1 MKCNIGLVSLGCAK
15 NQTDAETML
24 AILQADGYSIVN
36 EPDEADIIIVNTC
49 GFIDPAKQESINAI
63 LEMAEYKT
71 DGRCK
76 KLIVTGCLAERYS
89 EDIINELPEV
99 DAILGTGDYDRIA
112 EVIKSVTETDTMPVI
127 TNNIDHTPEC
137 TLPRVLLTPPY
148 SAYLKIADGC
158 DNNCTYCAIP
168 KIRGHFRSRAM
179 ADIIAEAN
187 QLAKD
192 GVRELILIA
201 QDTTRYGTDIGTSLA
216 ELLDELVKIEKIEW
230 IRIHYYYTEA
240 ITKELID
247 TMAKHDKIC
256 NYIDMPIQHAD
267 NYILRRM
274 ARRTT
279 VEEITEKIS
288 YMRKTLKNCYIRTSI
303 IVGFPG
309 ETDEHFDNLYEFV
322 KRTRF
327 DRMGVFT
334 FSCEE
339 GTAAADFDSQVDEDI
354 KQERF
359 NRLMELQQ
367 QISYELN
374 REKIDTT
381 IEVIV
386 EGYDETNYLFYG
398 RSRGDSIDV
407 DGKVYFGTEDEVECG
422 DIINVKILDASEY
435 DLTGQRV

>member
-1 MKCNIGLVSLGCAK
+1 MKYNIGMVSLGCAK

-24 AILQADGYSIVN
+24 AILQDDGYNIVN
-36 EPDEADIIIVNTC
+36 DPETADIIIVNTC

-71 DGRCK
+71 DGQCK
-76 KLIVTGCLAERYS
+76 LLISTGCLAERYS
-89 EDIINELPEV
+89 DDIKTELPEV
-99 DAILGTGDYDRIA
+99 DAILGTGDYDKIA
-112 EVIKSVTETDTMPVI
+112 EVIKSAFESDKMPVI
-127 TNNIDHTPEC
+127 TDNIDRTPEC
-137 TLPRVLLTPPY
+137 ELPRILLTPPY

-168 KIRGHFRSRAM
+168 KIRGHFRSRKSE
-179 ADIIAEAN
+179 DIIREAK
-187 QLAKD
+187 QLAEN
-192 GVRELILIA
+192 GVKELIVIA
-201 QDTTRYGTDIGTSLA
+201 QDTTRYGKDIGTSLA
-216 ELLDELVKIEKIEW
+216 NLLDELAEIDGIEW
-230 IRIHYYYTEA
+230 IRVHYYYTEA

-279 VEEITEKIS
+279 VEEIEEKIS

-309 ETDEHFDNLYEFV
+309 ETDEHFNNLYEFT

-334 FSCEE
+334 YSQEE
-339 GTAAADFDSQVDEDI
+339 GTAAADFADQVDEDI
-354 KQERF
+354 KAERYDK
-359 NRLMELQQ
+359 LMSLQQ
-367 QISYELN
+367 EISLELN
-374 REKIDTT
+374 RAKIGTT
-381 IEVIV
+381 LEVIV
-386 EGYDETNYLFYG
+386 EGYDEDNYLFYG

-407 DGKVYFGTEDEVECG
+407 DGKVYLGTEDEVMPG

>member
-1 MKCNIGLVSLGCAK
+1 MKYNIGMVSLGCAK

-24 AILQADGYSIVN
+24 AILHDDGYSIVN
-36 EPDEADIIIVNTC
+36 DPEIADIIIVNTC
-49 GFIDPAKQESINAI
+49 GFIDSAKQESINAI

-71 DGRCK
+71 DGQCK
-76 KLIVTGCLAERYS
+76 LLIATGCLAERYS
-89 EDIINELPEV
+89 KDIADELPEV
-99 DAILGTGDYDRIA
+99 DAILGTGDYDKIA
-112 EVIKSVTETDTMPVI
+112 EVIKSAFESDKMPVI
-127 TNNIDHTPEC
+127 TDNIDRTPEC
-137 TLPRVLLTPPY
+137 ELPRILLTPPY

-168 KIRGHFRSRAM
+168 KIRGHFRSRKSE
-179 ADIIAEAN
+179 DIIREAK
-187 QLAKD
+187 QLAEN
-192 GVRELILIA
+192 GVKELIVIA
-201 QDTTRYGTDIGTSLA
+201 QDTTRYGKDIGTSLA
-216 ELLDELVKIEKIEW
+216 NLLDELAEIDGIEW
-230 IRIHYYYTEA
+230 IRVHYYYTEA

-267 NYILRRM
+267 NYILKRM

-279 VEEITEKIS
+279 VEEIEEKIS

-309 ETDEHFDNLYEFV
+309 ETDEHFNNLYEFT

-334 FSCEE
+334 YSQEE
-339 GTAAADFDSQVDEDI
+339 GTAAADFDDQVDEDI
-354 KQERF
+354 KSARYDK
-359 NRLMELQQ
+359 LMRLQQ
-367 QISYELN
+367 EISLELN
-374 REKIDTT
+374 RAKISTT
-381 IEVIV
+381 LEVIV
-386 EGYDETNYLFYG
+386 EGYDEDNYLFYG

-407 DGKVYFGTEDEVECG
+407 DGKVYFGTEDEVMPG
-422 DIINVKILDASEY
+422 DIIKVKILDASEY

>member
-1 MKCNIGLVSLGCAK
+1 MKYNIGMVSLGCAK

-24 AILQADGYSIVN
+24 AILQDDGYNIVN
-36 EPDEADIIIVNTC
+36 DPETADIIIVNTC

-71 DGRCK
+71 DGQCK
-76 KLIVTGCLAERYS
+76 LLIATGCLAERYS
-89 EDIINELPEV
+89 EDIKTELPEV
-99 DAILGTGDYDRIA
+99 DAILGTGDYDKIA
-112 EVIKSVTETDTMPVI
+112 EVIKSAFESDKMPVI
-127 TNNIDHTPEC
+127 TDNIDRTPEC
-137 TLPRVLLTPPY
+137 ELPRILLTPPY

-168 KIRGHFRSRAM
+168 KIRGHFRSRKSE
-179 ADIIAEAN
+179 DIIREAK
-187 QLAKD
+187 QLAEN
-192 GVRELILIA
+192 GVKELIVIA
-201 QDTTRYGTDIGTSLA
+201 QDTTRYGKDIGTSLA
-216 ELLDELVKIEKIEW
+216 NLLDELAEIDGIEW
-230 IRIHYYYTEA
+230 IRVHYYYTEA

-267 NYILRRM
+267 NYILKRM

-279 VEEITEKIS
+279 VEEIEEKIS

-309 ETDEHFDNLYEFV
+309 ETDEHFNNLYEFT

-334 FSCEE
+334 YSQEE
-339 GTAAADFDSQVDEDI
+339 GTAAADFADQVDEDI
-354 KQERF
+354 KAERYDK
-359 NRLMELQQ
+359 LMSLQQ
-367 QISYELN
+367 EISLELN
-374 REKIDTT
+374 RAKIGTT
-381 IEVIV
+381 LEVIV
-386 EGYDETNYLFYG
+386 EGYDKDNYLFYG

-407 DGKVYFGTEDEVECG
+407 DGKVYLGTEDEVMPG